1 MIQEKERT
9 VGEKKSQE
17 HRKKVNCKI
26 NIRKGEEKRK
36 KKYKEKAETYKCQKS
51 NRENLITK
59 DFVKGTR
66 GTRDPIPGNGER
78 SSNLGSNIMFCRQ
91 MAQAFSSP
99 RLLVV
104 GIYYHLKY

>member
-36 KKYKEKAETYKCQKS
+36 KNTKRKQRHINVRKVTEK
-51 NRENLITK
+51 I
-59 DFVKGTR
+59 
-66 GTRDPIPGNGER
+66 
-78 SSNLGSNIMFCRQ
+78 
-91 MAQAFSSP
+91 
-99 RLLVV
+99 
-104 GIYYHLKY
+104 